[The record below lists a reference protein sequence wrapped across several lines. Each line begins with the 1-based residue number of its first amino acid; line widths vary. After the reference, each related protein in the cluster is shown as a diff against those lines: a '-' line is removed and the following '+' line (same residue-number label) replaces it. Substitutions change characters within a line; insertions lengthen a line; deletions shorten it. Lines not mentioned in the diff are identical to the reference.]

1 VSRRAQRLAA
11 CQTWLDR
18 YLGQQDPFNLDRQ
31 TVVLVDALVNGVF
44 GASVRMQCSSRIEQW
59 VTELEAQ
66 AGFVE
71 EQRSQWEDAI
81 KTKYPN
87 QDFSKII
94 LDCIKQFQVVIGNK
108 SVSH

>member
-66 AGFVE
+66 AGLSKNSV
-71 EQRSQWEDAI
+71 
-81 KTKYPN
+81 PN
-87 QDFSKII
+87 GKMQ
-94 LDCIKQFQVVIGNK
+94 LKQNIQIRIFLK
-108 SVSH
+108 LS